1 MAALTDIST
10 LITSDPNLHS
20 GRPIITGTGTS
31 VRRIA
36 SLYNQGNNAEEI
48 ARRLNHL
55 SITQIY
61 AALTYYHANRDE
73 IDEDIAAEKTAYE
86 QLAKQHNQQASS
98 PK

>member
-1 MAALTDIST
+1 MATITDIST
-10 LITSDPNLHS
+10 LITTDPNLRG

-36 SLYNQGNNAEEI
+36 GLYNQGNNAEEI

-55 SITQIY
+55 TITQIY

-73 IDEDIAAEKTAYE
+73 IDADIAAENTAYQE
-86 QLAKQHNQQASS
+86 LAKQHYQQA
-98 PK
+98 